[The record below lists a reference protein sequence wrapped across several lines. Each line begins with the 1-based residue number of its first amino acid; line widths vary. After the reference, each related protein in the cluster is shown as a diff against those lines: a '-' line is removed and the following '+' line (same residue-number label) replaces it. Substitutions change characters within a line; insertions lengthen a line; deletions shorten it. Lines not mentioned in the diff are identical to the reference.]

1 MKAKGINFKFLML
14 HIDSMMMSDVVL
26 HGEEFEC
33 WRYIKLHMKYLKEE
47 CNLSYERAIKL
58 ISKETLDKLIN
69 DYYLVEVDGE
79 SIKLPWADENWKKFK
94 THQENSIKG
103 GKKTQENKRKKKEEE
118 ELKITPEEDADREA
132 ERIAILVKSYEL
144 EDYQEG
150 S

>member
-1 MKAKGINFKFLML
+1 
-14 HIDSMMMSDVVL
+14 
-26 HGEEFEC
+26 
-33 WRYIKLHMKYLKEE
+33 MKYLKEE

-69 DYYLVEVDGE
+69 DYYLAELDGE

-94 THQENSIKG
+94 THQENSSKG

-118 ELKITPEEDADREA
+118 ELKITPGEDADREA
-132 ERIAILVKSYEL
+132 ERIAMLVNRYEL